1 MHPILFRLDE
11 IGFAL
16 HSYGLCMALGI
27 LFGYAALSRLTR
39 ARGMPPE
46 RLDRLVLIVV
56 VAGLA
61 GARLLYVAEHWS
73 HYASDPGAIFR
84 VWEGGLVFYGCVI
97 LGGLSLFACALLTRT
112 PLRALLDLGAVA
124 LPIGQAF
131 GRVGCF
137 LNGCCWGRVSH
148 AFWAVR
154 YPRASPPWSDQV
166 YEGLLPRD
174 AACSLPVLPSQLFE
188 AAGCLLLFGL
198 LLRLYVRLHP
208 ADRPE
213 PLSGRAPGA
222 VAAAYLAGYG
232 ALRFFIET
240 LRSDPRAHPFGGPLT
255 ISQAIS
261 VGCWIAAA
269 ALLAPLLA
277 RRFRA
282 RARRG

>member
-27 LFGYAALSRLTR
+27 LCGYAVLSRLTR
-39 ARGMPPE
+39 TRGMPSE
-46 RLDRLVLIVV
+46 RLDRLVLLVV
-56 VAGLA
+56 FSGLL
-61 GARLLYVAEHWS
+61 GARLLYVAEHWGP
-73 HYASDPGAIFR
+73 YAADPAAILR

-97 LGGLSLFACALLTRT
+97 LGGLAIVADALLTRT
-112 PLRALLDLGAVA
+112 SMRALLDLGGVA
-124 LPIGQAF
+124 LPLGQAF
-131 GRVGCF
+131 GRIGCF
-137 LNGCCWGRVSH
+137 LNGCCWGRVSDS
-148 AFWAVR
+148 FCAVR
-154 YPRASPPWSDQV
+154 YPHGSPAWTDQCWS
-166 YEGLLPRD
+166 GLIPRD
-174 AACSLPVLPSQLFE
+174 AAFSLPVLPSQLFE
-188 AAGCLLLFGL
+188 AAGCLALFGL

-255 ISQAIS
+255 ISQTIS
-261 VGCWIAAA
+261 VGCWLAAA

-282 RARRG
+282 RARRD

>member
-16 HSYGLCMALGI
+16 HSYGLCLALGI

-61 GARLLYVAEHWS
+61 GARLLYVAEHWPA
-73 HYASDPGAIFR
+73 YRNDPGAIFR

-97 LGGLSLFACALLTRT
+97 LGTLALVACARLMRT
-112 PLRALLDLGAVA
+112 PVRALLDLGAVA
-124 LPIGQAF
+124 LPVGQAF

-137 LNGCCWGRVSH
+137 LNGCCWGRLSDS
-148 AFWAVR
+148 FCAVR
-154 YPRASPPWSDQV
+154 YPRNSPPWIDQIRG
-166 YEGLLPRD
+166 GLLPRD
-174 AACSLPVLPSQLFE
+174 ADFSLPVLPSQLFE
-188 AAGCLLLFGL
+188 AVGCLVLFAL

-208 ADRPE
+208 VDRPE

-261 VGCWIAAA
+261 VGCWLAAA
-269 ALLAPLLA
+269 ALLAPLLL
-277 RRFRA
+277 RR
-282 RARRG
+282 RRPSA